1 MAKET
6 PETKELPANLDFHFI
21 KSNSFRVVH
30 CDGVW
35 GGTTPRG
42 YITMSVYSE
51 RSPLPQKITHQV
63 LDHGLLSPETS
74 KEAKEGIIR
83 EVDVEVIMDLS
94 MAQSL
99 ITWLQDHVKF
109 LEKRPEAPQG
119 GGK

>member
-1 MAKET
+1 MAKEI
-6 PETKELPANLDFHFI
+6 PENFDFHFI

-51 RSPLPQKITHQV
+51 RSPLPQKTTHQV
-63 LDHGLLSPETS
+63 LDHGLIGQETG
-74 KEAKEGIIR
+74 KEGKEGIIR

-94 MAQSL
+94 MAESL
-99 ITWLQDHVKF
+99 VTWLEGHIKF
-109 LEKRPEAPQG
+109 LKERLKVQHESGQ
-119 GGK
+119 